1 MSGVPPGTRSA
12 RRAGEIGEVW
22 LPVAPDNLP
31 ARGLYEKLG
40 LPEAKTVACPIRSR
54 GLPDDGLET

>member
-12 RRAGEIGEVW
+12 RQAREIGEVW

-31 ARGLYEKLG
+31 ARGLDEKLG
-40 LPEAKTVACPIRSR
+40 LLEAKTVACPIRPR
-54 GLPDDGLET
+54 ELPDDGLET